1 MYILAA
7 LIGVLLIILVLQDG
21 FETIILPRQVSRRFR
36 LSRTF
41 YRTSWRI
48 GRATAKKIR
57 SDDQREQMLSFYGPM
72 SLIIL
77 LILWAISLTLAFAL
91 LQWSLG
97 SAVTSPEK
105 QVTFWTDLYMSGTTF
120 FTLGYGDV
128 VPREGFPRALAVVE
142 AGLGFAFLA
151 LIIGY
156 VPVIYQAFS
165 RRETHITLLDA
176 RAGSPPTAIELL
188 RRHLPEDHNADE
200 LVKFLSTWEQWC
212 SDVLESHLS
221 YPVLAYYRSQH
232 DRQSWLSALTT
243 ILDTSAL
250 LMTGLE
256 GLPKRSS
263 LFTFAIARHAAVDLA
278 QIFSTPPTTPQRN
291 RLSSAD
297 FALVCQQLD
306 QMGLHFLHDEM
317 AEERLASFRAL
328 YEPYVIALANYLL
341 LPLPEWV
348 KTTSELDD
356 WQSSAWDTFSLTTQR
371 PLNILDQRK
380 NNHELE
386 HNHNGSSAIL
396 PTINETAPQSQL

>member
-1 MYILAA
+1 MNILAA
-7 LIGVLLIILVLQDG
+7 LVGVLLIYLVLQDG

-41 YRTSWRI
+41 YRTSWKI
-48 GRATAKKIR
+48 GRAIAKKIR
-57 SDDQREQMLSFYGPM
+57 TDDRREQLLSFYGPL

-77 LILWAISLTLAFAL
+77 LILWAIALVVAFAL

-97 SAVTSPEK
+97 SSVSSPEK
-105 QVTFWTDLYMSGTTF
+105 VVTFWTDLYMSGTTF

-128 VPREGFPRALAVVE
+128 VPREGIARLCAVIE

-165 RRETHITLLDA
+165 RREVHITLLDA
-176 RAGSPPTAIELL
+176 RAGSPPSAIELL

-200 LVKFLSTWEQWC
+200 LIKFLSTWEQWA

-243 ILDTSAL
+243 ILDVSAL

-256 GLPKRSS
+256 GMPKRAN
-263 LFTFAIARHAAVDLA
+263 LFPFAIARHAAVDLA
-278 QIFSTPPTTPQRN
+278 QIFSTPPTGPQSN

-297 FALVCQQLD
+297 FARICQELD
-306 QMGLHFLHDEM
+306 IMGLHFLHESM

-328 YEPYVIALANYLL
+328 YEPYVTALANYLL

-348 KTTSELDD
+348 RTTIELDD

-371 PLNILDQRK
+371 PLSILSQRS
-380 NNHELE
+380 NNHNPQPSL
-386 HNHNGSSAIL
+386 NSSQSTA
-396 PTINETAPQSQL
+396 PTINETAPQRPT